1 MMGVGGNHRGHMAIQ
16 QLLQRISNLG
26 GLSKTALVL
35 AGYVAAFLLAS
46 AAVEARIALQ
56 DPAAVQGSPG
66 MYAFGDMMYWLFAF
80 CACAALPTAAA
91 LWFLRQSERFW
102 SFLMSTALVI
112 AATGLFALVVY
123 YAGIHQ
129 PIGSPMSMA
138 ASFAVLRLLVA
149 PVLAGASL
157 LGLLLAPSPRTRTGF
172 FRSMIAEVVSAAG
185 IFVHLLV

>member
-1 MMGVGGNHRGHMAIQ
+1 MAVRR
-16 QLLQRISNLG
+16 LLQRVSGLS

-35 AGYVAAFLLAS
+35 AGYLAAVLVAS

-56 DPAAVQGSPG
+56 DPADVQGSPG

-91 LWFLRQSERFW
+91 LWFLRRAGRFW
-102 SFLMSTALVI
+102 SCLMGSALAI
-112 AATGLFALVVY
+112 AATGLLALVVY

-129 PIGSPMSMA
+129 PIGSSMSTA

-157 LGLLLAPSPRTRTGF
+157 LGMLFAPTPGIRTGF
-172 FRSMIAEVVSAAG
+172 FRAMIAEVVSAAG